1 MSCTSCLMY
10 KYYKL
15 YKPYGYLS
23 QFTKDHEGQKTL
35 AELLPDI
42 PSDVYPLGR
51 LDKDSEGLLLLT
63 NNRSI
68 TQSILHPKNQHQRTY
83 HVQVEG
89 SIGLGQLP
97 QLTRLIDFRSKKK
110 SYTGRFKAVHIL
122 DPFPYKERNPPIR
135 VRKSIPDTA
144 LSVTLTEGKNRQV
157 RKMLAAFGYPV
168 LRLIRFS
175 IEQLTLHDMVEGEN
189 KEVEENTFLNA
200 LGL

>member
-1 MSCTSCLMY
+1 MSCTSYSMY

-23 QFTKDHEGQKTL
+23 KFTEDHEGQKTL
-35 AELLPDI
+35 AELMPEI

-63 NNRSI
+63 NNRSL
-68 TQSILHPKNQHQRTY
+68 TQSVLHPKNAHNRTY

-89 SIGLGQLP
+89 AIDPEQIP
-97 QLTRLIDFRSKKK
+97 QLTQSIDFRAKKK
-110 SYTGRFKAVHIL
+110 SYTARFQSVHIL
-122 DPFPYKERNPPIR
+122 APFPYKERNPPIR

-144 LSVTLTEGKNRQV
+144 LSVSLAEGKNRQV

-168 LRLIRFS
+168 LRLIRYS
-175 IEQLTLHDMVEGEN
+175 IENLSIHDLMEGKS
-189 KEVEENTFLNA
+189 KEIEEKAFMDA

>member
-1 MSCTSCLMY
+1 MY

-15 YKPYGYLS
+15 YKPYGYLA
-23 QFTKDHEGQKTL
+23 QFTEDHEGQKTL
-35 AELLPDI
+35 AELMPEI

-63 NNRSI
+63 NNRSV
-68 TQSILHPKNQHQRTY
+68 TQSVLHPKNAHNRTY

-89 SIGLGQLP
+89 TIDPEQIP
-97 QLTRLIDFRSKKK
+97 QLTQSIDFRAKKK
-110 SYTGRFKAVHIL
+110 SYTARFQSVHIL

-144 LSVTLTEGKNRQV
+144 LSVSLTEGKNRQV

-168 LRLIRFS
+168 LRLIRYS
-175 IEQLTLHDMVEGEN
+175 IENLSIHDLMEGKS
-189 KEVEENTFLNA
+189 KEIEEKAFMDA